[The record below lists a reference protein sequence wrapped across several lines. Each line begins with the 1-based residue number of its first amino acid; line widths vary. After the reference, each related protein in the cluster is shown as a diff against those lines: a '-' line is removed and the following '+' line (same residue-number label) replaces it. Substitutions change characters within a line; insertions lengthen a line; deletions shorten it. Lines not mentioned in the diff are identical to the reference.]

1 MKVKFLHYWL
11 AIAIMVVAAFNLPD
25 YERASYDALLAIL
38 NMLFAIFWTLEEK
51 E

>member
-1 MKVKFLHYWL
+1 MRVQLLHYWL
-11 AIAIMVVAAFNLPD
+11 AIVIVVIAAFNLPD
-25 YERASYDALLAIL
+25 YQRASYDALLAIL